1 MQTQTKG
8 SVGGVIVLILVVL
21 FIIGAIGSCFGDD
34 HTSKASIVDA
44 VRTQIQK
51 GLINPDDAKFSSYSD
66 TTMTKNSDGTYTV
79 DGYVD
84 DTNAFGAK
92 VRNNYEAQVTVEDN
106 GYSISY
112 KLQNAV
118 TGEWQ

>member
-1 MQTQTKG
+1 
-8 SVGGVIVLILVVL
+8 
-21 FIIGAIGSCFGDD
+21 
-34 HTSKASIVDA
+34 VDA

>member
-1 MQTQTKG
+1 MQPQTKG
-8 SVGGVIVLILVVL
+8 SVGGVIVLVLIILFV
-21 FIIGAIGSCFGDD
+21 IGGISSCFGDN
-34 HTSKASIVDA
+34 HTDKASIVDA
-44 VRTQIQK
+44 VQTEIQK

-79 DGYVD
+79 DGYVN
-84 DTNAFGAK
+84 DTNAFGGK
-92 VRNNYEAQVTVEDN
+92 IRNNYEAQVTVEGN